1 VRVARGPW
9 ATMALLPGAKFVA
22 LLVAAAR
29 VGQVAA
35 DVGSVAPALQAGA
48 KTIRVA
54 CVGDSLTEGFHA
66 SDPGHSYPA
75 LLQGL
80 LGSQYK
86 VMNFGHSGATLTGPQ
101 AGYANKAPYWMTG
114 AYQRSLAS
122 EADIVIIMLGSN
134 DATGRVWPRHGRQF
148 APLYV
153 ELVRAYLGMRS
164 RPRVFLAVPPPL
176 YRPHAYGGMLQSV
189 INADLPRLIPQIA
202 AELGLQT
209 ISVFEAFRQRCPNL
223 HQNDCPY
230 MSSTSVLRS
239 HDDGCHPN
247 DVGYFL
253 IARNVQTAIAPH
265 ALAAS
270 PPMAMTPGDSYAFY
284 KRRLLADESRTSKQ
298 PVTIFV

>member
-1 VRVARGPW
+1 
-9 ATMALLPGAKFVA
+9 MALLPGAAFVA
-22 LLVAAAR
+22 LAIVAAHLD
-29 VGQVAA
+29 QVAA
-35 DVGSVAPALQAGA
+35 DVVSTVPPLQLGA
-48 KTIRVA
+48 KIIRVA

-86 VMNFGHSGATLTGPQ
+86 VMNFGHGGATLTGPQ

-122 EADIVIIMLGSN
+122 EADIVVIMLGTN
-134 DATGRVWPRHGRQF
+134 DATGRVWPRHRGQF

-189 INADLPRLIPQIA
+189 INADLPQLIPRIA
-202 AELGLQT
+202 AQLGLQT
-209 ISVFEAFRQRCPNL
+209 ISVFEAFRERCPNF
-223 HQNDCPY
+223 HRNDCPY
-230 MSSTSVLRS
+230 MSSTTIARS

-253 IARNVQTAIAPH
+253 IARKVQTAVAPR
-265 ALAAS
+265 ALATPSVAI
-270 PPMAMTPGDSYAFY
+270 TPGDGYAFY
-284 KRRLLADESRTSKQ
+284 KRRLLAEESHTSKQ

>member
-1 VRVARGPW
+1 
-9 ATMALLPGAKFVA
+9 MALLPGAAFVA
-22 LLVAAAR
+22 LAIVAAHLD
-29 VGQVAA
+29 QVAA
-35 DVGSVAPALQAGA
+35 DVVSTVPPLQLGA
-48 KTIRVA
+48 KIIRVA

-80 LGSQYK
+80 LGSQYN

-101 AGYANKAPYWMTG
+101 AGYANKAPYWMTA
-114 AYQRSLAS
+114 AYQRSLTS
-122 EADIVIIMLGSN
+122 EADIVVLMLGSN
-134 DATGRVWPRHGRQF
+134 DATGRVWPRHRRQF

-202 AELGLQT
+202 AKLGLPT
-209 ISVFEAFRQRCPNL
+209 ISVFEAFRERCPNL
-223 HQNDCPY
+223 HQNNCAY
-230 MSSTSVLRS
+230 MSSTTTLRS

-253 IARNVQTAIAPH
+253 IARKVQTAIAPDS
-265 ALAAS
+265 LAAS
-270 PPMAMTPGDSYAFY
+270 PPVAITPGDNTFY
-284 KRRLLADESRTSKQ
+284 KRRLLAEVTHTSKQ
-298 PVTIFV
+298 PITIFV